1 MLLRYIG
8 QGEPVPELGG
18 MRAENGA
25 IYDVKNER
33 LARLL
38 LKTLR
43 WVKPDAK
50 KRVPRV
56 ETLSIKTERPPDKK
70 QGVEDDK

>member
-25 IYDVKNER
+25 IYDVRNDR
-33 LARLL
+33 LAQLL
-38 LKTLR
+38 LKTKR
-43 WVKPDAK
+43 WIKLGAK
-50 KRVPRV
+50 KREPKV
-56 ETLSIKTERPPDKK
+56 EIPKIRTERPPDKK